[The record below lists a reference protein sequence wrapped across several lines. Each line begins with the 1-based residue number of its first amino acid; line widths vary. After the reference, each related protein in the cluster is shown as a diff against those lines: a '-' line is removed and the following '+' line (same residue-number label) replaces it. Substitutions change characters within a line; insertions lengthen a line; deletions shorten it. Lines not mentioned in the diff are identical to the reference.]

1 MRYYYRKECKQM
13 VDVRGIRCEYM
24 DVRID
29 RDTVPKSKFVYEVA
43 DGDSDGTPARIR
55 PGILANFY
63 GTLVTDQEL
72 TPDEGDTIW
81 LGEGDWKWVPPVKRT
96 FLVQRKFPDGDET
109 TSLMNEHQLI
119 SYINMDDCHD
129 EKYELY
135 DVTVFGKVTPCH
147 YTGWQPGC
155 LIEVADENGEILL
168 SGYGEDH

>member
-1 MRYYYRKECKQM
+1 MRYDYRKECKQM
-13 VDVRGIRCEYM
+13 VDIRGIRCEYM

-29 RDTVPKSKFVYEVA
+29 RDTVP
-43 DGDSDGTPARIR
+43 
-55 PGILANFY
+55 
-63 GTLVTDQEL
+63 
-72 TPDEGDTIW
+72 
-81 LGEGDWKWVPPVKRT
+81 PVKRT
-96 FLVQRKFPDGDET
+96 FLVQRKFPDGDVA

-129 EKYELY
+129 EEYELY
-135 DVTVFGKVTPCH
+135 DVTIFGKVTPCY